1 VLRSVA
7 RLLRDSGPAVAAIA
21 SILVAWQA
29 ATMVADIPM
38 WLLPSPAAIV
48 AAAWESGTSLLRHT
62 GITLY
67 ETVVGFV
74 LAVAIGIPLAALLV
88 SSELIW
94 RTLYP
99 ILAAVQSIPKTAIA
113 PLLLVWFGTGEIPKV
128 IIAFLIAFFPIVV
141 NTATGMTLVDKDM
154 LHLVRSLSGTKMQTF
169 WHIRLPNALPYI
181 FSACKVAITLAV
193 VGAVI
198 GEFVG
203 ADAGLGY
210 IILVASSQLKTDL
223 AFVAIFLLA
232 ALGMV
237 LFWAIAVLE
246 RLLLP
251 WCTQHQDTIVQV

>member
-1 VLRSVA
+1 MGRA
-7 RLLRDSGPAVAAIA
+7 LRDSAPAAAAIVA
-21 SILVAWQA
+21 FLVVWQL
-29 ATMVADIPM
+29 ATVVWDIPL
-38 WLLPSPAAIV
+38 WLLPSPKAI
-48 AAAWESGTSLLRHT
+48 ALALWEAKFWLLRHLGVT
-62 GITLY
+62 FY
-67 ETVVGFV
+67 ETVVGFL
-74 LAVAIGIPLAALLV
+74 LAVVVGIPLAALLV
-88 SSELIW
+88 SSDVIW

-113 PLLLVWFGTGEIPKV
+113 PLLLVWLGAGELPKV

-141 NTATGMTLVDKDM
+141 NTATGMTLVEQDL
-154 LHLVRSLSGTKMQTF
+154 LHLVQSLSGTKAQTF

-210 IILVASSQLKTDL
+210 IILVASSQLKTDV
-223 AFVAIFLLA
+223 AFVAILLLA

-237 LFWAIAVLE
+237 LFWAIGWLE
-246 RLLLP
+246 RFLLP
-251 WCTQHQDTIVQV
+251 WCSQKREQIVQV